1 MFPTKNFTLVPVQLD
16 TQTPLICIQ
25 MMPARNSA
33 TNLSWRELRLNIMN
47 ILFRHVT
54 LSIPVEYANLL
65 AIPLRNR
72 GDEDR
77 DTNVLQHVAN
87 STRPQGV

>member
-1 MFPTKNFTLVPVQLD
+1 
-16 TQTPLICIQ
+16 
-25 MMPARNSA
+25 
-33 TNLSWRELRLNIMN
+33 MN

-65 AIPLRNR
+65 GILLRNR
-72 GDEDR
+72 SDEDR
-77 DTNVLQHVAN
+77 DTNVLQHMAN